1 MNSSENKKSVSKKRF
16 YPSKLLCDCCG
27 RERDNLDKKH
37 LLLNPNKEKL
47 SKQVVW
53 IEFNKSFICKACSD
67 QCNED
72 SILCSLYKNQK
83 TKGLPTAK
91 RHHKGNLTSIQI
103 NYDLI

>member
-1 MNSSENKKSVSKKRF
+1 MNSSENKQSVSKKRI

-27 RERDNLDKKH
+27 RERDNLDIKN

-53 IEFNKSFICKACSD
+53 IEYNKSFICKACSE

-72 SILCSLYKNQK
+72 SILCSLFKQK
-83 TKGLPTAK
+83 KGLPTAK
-91 RHHKGNLTSIQI
+91 RQHKGNLTSNHIKNMLYI
-103 NYDLI
+103 